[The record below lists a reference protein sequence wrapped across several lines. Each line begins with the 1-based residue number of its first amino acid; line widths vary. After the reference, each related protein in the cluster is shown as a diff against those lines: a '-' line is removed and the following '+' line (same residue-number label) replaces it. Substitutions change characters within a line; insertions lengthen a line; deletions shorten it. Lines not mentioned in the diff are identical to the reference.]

1 MIETRTNLSTTTQPV
16 HDSREMPTWR
26 LILLML
32 AASLGYFVV
41 QLDVSIVNLSLP
53 TIQTYYHANVA
64 TLQWIVNAYTLS
76 LSILLLSAGV
86 LGDRY
91 GSKRFL
97 IIGYAL
103 FFAGSLAC
111 SVAPTISFILAA
123 RLFQGIGAAFIV
135 PNSLAVINWSFQKD
149 NRRRLLLI
157 SIWMSFGGVALTCG
171 PILGGLIT
179 SFASWRY
186 IFLINLPVC
195 LFGIMLTTQWVKATP
210 SRKSKRH
217 DWLGQALI
225 LFSSTALLLLITNYV
240 DMSPHM
246 HVALIIAAAIGLGLF
261 VIVELKL
268 VDPAIPLDIFRNLGF
283 FRAIT
288 YGAIVNFLYFGI
300 VFYSSL
306 YFRYDL
312 KMTAIQAGLAFIPIT
327 LPLIFSNILSA
338 KISRIHGPDRSITI
352 GFMFM
357 ITGMLCLAFQD
368 LYGGYIQMLP
378 AFILVSFGVGLVTP
392 MITVI
397 ALHSIG
403 PERGGM
409 ITAVVNFFRQISGAF
424 GVAVFGIFMASANKA
439 ISYRDFS
446 LTLVILA
453 CILV

>member
-1 MIETRTNLSTTTQPV
+1 
-16 HDSREMPTWR
+16 
-26 LILLML
+26 ML
-32 AASLGYFVV
+32 ATSLGYFVV

-53 TIQTYYHANVA
+53 AIQAYYHSDVS

-76 LSILLLSAGV
+76 FSILLLSAGV

-97 IIGYAL
+97 IIGYTL
-103 FFAGSLAC
+103 FFVGSLAC
-111 SVAPTISFILAA
+111 AAAPTISFMLAA

-135 PNSLAVINWSFQKD
+135 PNSLAVINWSFSD
-149 NRRRLLLI
+149 NKRRRLLLL
-157 SIWMSFGGVALTCG
+157 SIWMSFGGAALTCG

-195 LFGIMLTTQWVKATP
+195 LFGIALTAQWVKATP
-210 SRKSKRH
+210 PRQSKRQ

-225 LFSSTALLLLITNYV
+225 LFFSAALLLFIINYA
-240 DMSPHM
+240 DMPSRAHIG
-246 HVALIIAAAIGLGLF
+246 LLFAAATGLGLF

-268 VDPAIPLDIFRNLGF
+268 TDPAIPLDMFRNSGLQ
-283 FRAIT
+283 RAVT

-312 KMTAIQAGLAFIPIT
+312 KMTALQAGLAFIPIT
-327 LPLIFSNILSA
+327 LPLIFANVLSA
-338 KISRIHGPDRSITI
+338 KISRRYSPDRSISV
-352 GFMFM
+352 GFAFL
-357 ITGMLCLAFQD
+357 IPGMLCLA
-368 LYGGYIQMLP
+368 LPTLRAGYIQMLP
-378 AFILVSFGVGLVTP
+378 AFILISFGVGLITP
-392 MITVI
+392 MITAI

-409 ITAVVNFFRQISGAF
+409 IAAVVNFFRQISGAF
-424 GVAVFGIFMASANKA
+424 GVAVFGIFMTSTNGTT
-439 ISYRDFS
+439 SYRDFRFA
-446 LTLVILA
+446 LVMLA
-453 CILV
+453 CILIVSIWLFSRMELRQNTCPIKDVNE